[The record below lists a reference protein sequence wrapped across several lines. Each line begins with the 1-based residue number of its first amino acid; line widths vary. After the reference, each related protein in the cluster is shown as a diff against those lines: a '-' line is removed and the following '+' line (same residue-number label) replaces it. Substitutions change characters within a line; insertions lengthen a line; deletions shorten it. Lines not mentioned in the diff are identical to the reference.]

1 MQTID
6 PLQVKLSDVGLART
20 LSTSAYYRKTS
31 DDKVRACV
39 FARFVK
45 SLTLHCSIQVPVKW
59 MSPEAV
65 SERKYSSKSD
75 VWSYGVFAW
84 EVFSLG
90 AKPYPDMG
98 AHAVIT
104 AVARGY
110 RMPRPDMCP
119 PDVYVA
125 HVLSHVRLIHS
136 SFTQI

>member
-1 MQTID
+1 
-6 PLQVKLSDVGLART
+6 
-20 LSTSAYYRKTS
+20 
-31 DDKVRACV
+31 
-39 FARFVK
+39 
-45 SLTLHCSIQVPVKW
+45 

-110 RMPRPDMCP
+110 RMPRPDLCP

-125 HVLSHVRLIHS
+125 HVLSLS
-136 SFTQI
+136 CAFDSFIFNAGTTSCCVAG